1 MFCQQHGG
9 EQRRQLLFALEAQ
22 LYSYRAGKGAGHGKR
37 NVHERCLLR
46 YVKVYLMV
54 SFNGIYYLNIY
65 SFEKRPIKT
74 LKTVNLCDRP
84 ITMAYSFPSPSTLIN
99 FVPNAFEHARVCM
112 GTCSCNES
120 KMDLQSRLLKLR
132 KSRKKS
138 KSESR
143 YRRWGHGIG
152 PAGPRSIGG
161 RWPAQRRGPFIP
173 EDFTFDLL
181 DVPQRPRPRPV
192 DHENDDVVNDFSAD
206 LLDVP
211 QRPGPVDH
219 ENDDVVNDF
228 SADLVDVP
236 QRPGPVIQ
244 ENDHVVNYL
253 FPSTERHGN
262 EPIRIT
268 YPSDAESINDRD
280 DFDIEMDEILSEE
293 LTSNVEE
300 NDINEPELEHTY
312 LESETLNEHEESANN
327 SCSSSDDERPEYE
340 GMGPLDYNPSILMLA
355 REWILTHLGRNCS
368 NSVADDFFQFAL
380 DHAQLFLRFK
390 EELNGKRNV
399 MTDLRRKVM
408 QENLPPIK
416 MDYIFKDKSLETVN
430 EDDDL
435 VHAYDCDAFPKKKYP
450 ADKFELVSQVTR
462 VKVSVIIMLF
472 CKSYYTSY

>member
-1 MFCQQHGG
+1 M
-9 EQRRQLLFALEAQ
+9 
-22 LYSYRAGKGAGHGKR
+22 S
-37 NVHERCLLR
+37 V
-46 YVKVYLMV
+46 
-54 SFNGIYYLNIY
+54 
-65 SFEKRPIKT
+65 
-74 LKTVNLCDRP
+74 
-84 ITMAYSFPSPSTLIN
+84 
-99 FVPNAFEHARVCM
+99 
-112 GTCSCNES
+112 
-120 KMDLQSRLLKLR
+120 DL
-132 KSRKKS
+132 
-138 KSESR
+138 
-143 YRRWGHGIG
+143 G
-152 PAGPRSIGG
+152 
-161 RWPAQRRGPFIP
+161 
-173 EDFTFDLL
+173 
-181 DVPQRPRPRPV
+181 
-192 DHENDDVVNDFSAD
+192 
-206 LLDVP
+206 DVP

-228 SADLVDVP
+228 SFDLGDVP
-236 QRPGPVIQ
+236 QRPGPVIH

-293 LTSNVEE
+293 LTSNDEE
-300 NDINEPELEHTY
+300 NDINERELEHTY